1 MPTYDYR
8 CSSCGERVEIVH
20 SIQGGPPET
29 CPSCG
34 AFGTLRKAFAPPA
47 IHFKGTGWAKKER
60 HASAA
65 RSRSASASADSGS
78 ESGAESGG
86 ERAKAE
92 PSAGPSEGAHG
103 TKATSGS
110 DRSGGDRGGGDRG
123 GSDRGGDRKTSAG
136 KDAAPKAEPA
146 GR

>member
-20 SIQGGPPET
+20 PIQGGPPDT

-34 AFGTLRKAFAPPA
+34 AFGTLRKAFAPPT

-65 RSRSASASADSGS
+65 KRHAAAEAGTVEAGADASSDGTKDSGTDTKKPAAGDS
-78 ESGAESGG
+78 GDSGASP
-86 ERAKAE
+86 RADPK
-92 PSAGPSEGAHG
+92 
-103 TKATSGS
+103 
-110 DRSGGDRGGGDRG
+110 
-123 GSDRGGDRKTSAG
+123 
-136 KDAAPKAEPA
+136 PKAEPA

>member
-1 MPTYDYR
+1 VPTYDYR

-20 SIQGGPPET
+20 PIVGGPPDT

-34 AFGTLRKAFAPPA
+34 AFGTLRKAFAPPT

-65 RSRSASASADSGS
+65 KRRAAAEGATGEAGTSAP
-78 ESGAESGG
+78 SGG
-86 ERAKAE
+86 
-92 PSAGPSEGAHG
+92 
-103 TKATSGS
+103 TKDESGS
-110 DRSGGDRGGGDRG
+110 DTKKPAAAATGEPGDSGG
-123 GSDRGGDRKTSAG
+123 SSKAET
-136 KDAAPKAEPA
+136 KPKAEPA